1 MQYKTITEI
10 SQEFNLSIGQISK
23 KLNTDIS
30 IISRISHNHY
40 KISNELQER
49 CLEAFNCYLKNDNLL
64 NEINYLYLMEQYIKL
79 ESKFNALSSQ
89 YNELQHKFMIIKEI
103 LKNEI

>member
-1 MQYKTITEI
+1 MQYKTISEI
-10 SQEFNLSIGQISK
+10 SRDFGLNIGQISN
-23 KLNTDIS
+23 KLDTDIS

-40 KISNELQER
+40 KISNELQEK
-49 CLEAFNCYLKNDNLL
+49 CLKAFNCYLKNDNLL
-64 NEINYLYLMEQYIKL
+64 NEINYLYLMDKYIEL
-79 ESKFNALSSQ
+79 ENKYNNLSSK